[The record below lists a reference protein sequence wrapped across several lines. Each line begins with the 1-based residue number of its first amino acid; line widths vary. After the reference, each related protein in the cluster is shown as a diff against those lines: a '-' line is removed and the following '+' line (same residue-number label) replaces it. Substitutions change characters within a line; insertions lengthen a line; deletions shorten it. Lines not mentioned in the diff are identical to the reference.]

1 MSSLKILPFALSV
14 YTMKL
19 YQIYLLM
26 KDGVCNYCHQV
37 DSMKEQYGTGSED
50 GKLKLDKIIEEIKLS
65 GKGKSMI
72 VQ

>member
-1 MSSLKILPFALSV
+1 
-14 YTMKL
+14 
-19 YQIYLLM
+19 
-26 KDGVCNYCHQV
+26 
-37 DSMKEQYGTGSED
+37 MKEQYGTGSED